1 MRVLIRTDAS
11 AAIGSGHWMR
21 CRSLARALQREGS
34 EVRWCGRAPEGS
46 FCQGFAQEFSLLLL
60 PSNNETAIDPANGSW
75 LPCSEAEDANLCQEF
90 VEAQGDWRPDWIVV
104 DHYGL
109 SSLWHE
115 QMRAA
120 WPAVRIAVID
130 DLADRAH
137 DPDLLIDHNTFAG
150 DLAARYRPLL
160 PHDREVS
167 LCLGPQFALID
178 PFHAGFQG
186 AMPARQR
193 LQRLLISL
201 GGAGDAQLLEK
212 ILQALATLPIQGLQI
227 QLVEGGFARES
238 PRIQALCEQL
248 NVQRFSALP
257 SLAPLM
263 ASADAAIGAGGT
275 TTWERL
281 CLGLPSITYAL
292 AANQEAYSQV
302 LAERGLIAYLGR
314 AESFDEVLF
323 QQAVMRWQEEPEC
336 IRRQS
341 AQGMALVDGQGC
353 VRIARLMSAQADPSR
368 WSALVT
374 QELEHEAMWCWP
386 DGLHLSGRELD
397 QGSPLCCLDR
407 LEINR
412 HCADP
417 PATYFRSS
425 LGHCEG
431 ALEINQVSLVS
442 SRGSWM
448 NHYIP
453 ILAQEALRLGCSLR
467 WVHDHEQLVPGDVC
481 FLLSYGR
488 IVSEEWLALHRHNLV
503 VHASAL
509 PRGKGWSPM
518 SWQILEGASSIPLTL
533 FEAAAALD
541 AGPIYAQVMLQLQ
554 GHELAPEWQR
564 LQAQATIRLC
574 SQWLK
579 DYPASAAHAQPQ
591 QGEES
596 SYGRRRPEDS
606 RLDPQQSLEDQF
618 PLLRVVDNEA
628 YPAFFERKGQRY
640 RLRIEPWC

>member
-1 MRVLIRTDAS
+1 MRVLIRADAS

-46 FCQGFAQEFSLLLL
+46 FLDAFAQEFWLLLF
-60 PSNNETAIDPANGSW
+60 PPGPEDAIDPANGSW
-75 LPCSEAEDANLCQEF
+75 LPTSEAKDASRCQEL

-109 SSLWHE
+109 SSLWHR

-130 DLADRAH
+130 DLADRTH

-186 AMPARQR
+186 ALPARQR
-193 LQRLLISL
+193 FQRLLISL

-238 PRIQALCEQL
+238 PRIQVLCEQL
-248 NVQRFSALP
+248 QVQRFSALT

-292 AANQEAYSQV
+292 VPHQEAYSQV
-302 LAERGLIAYLGR
+302 LADRGLTEYLGC
-314 AESFDEVLF
+314 AEAFDEVAF
-323 QQAVMRWQEEPEC
+323 QHAVMRWKEEPDYLQ
-336 IRRQS
+336 RQS
-341 AQGMALVDGQGC
+341 TQGMALVDGKGC
-353 VRIARLMSAQADPSR
+353 VRIARLMSAQADPIR
-368 WSALVT
+368 WSELAS
-374 QELEHEAMWCWP
+374 QEFQSEAIWCWS
-386 DGLHLSGRELD
+386 DGLHLSGREPD
-397 QGSPLCCLDR
+397 QGSPLRCLDR

-412 HCADP
+412 RCAIP
-417 PATYFRSS
+417 LPTYFRSS
-425 LGHCEG
+425 LRHSEV
-431 ALEINQVSLVS
+431 ASEINRVSVVS

-453 ILAQEALRLGCSLR
+453 VLAQEALRLGCSLR
-467 WVHDHEQLVPGDVC
+467 WVHDHQQLVPGDVC

-488 IVSEEWLALHRHNLV
+488 IVSEEWLALHRLNLV

-509 PRGKGWSPM
+509 PQGKGWSPM
-518 SWQILEGASSIPLTL
+518 SWQILEGASTIPLTL

-541 AGPIYAQVMLQLQ
+541 AGPIHAQEMLQLQ

-564 LQAQATIRLC
+564 LQAEATIRLC

-579 DYPASAAHAQPQ
+579 DYPASAARAQPQ

-596 SYGRRRPEDS
+596 SYGRRSPEDS
-606 RLDPQQSLEDQF
+606 CLDPQQSLEDQF

-628 YPAFFERKGQRY
+628 YPAFFEMKGRRY

>member
-1 MRVLIRTDAS
+1 MRVLIRADAS
-11 AAIGSGHWMR
+11 VAIGSGHLMR

-46 FCQGFAQEFSLLLL
+46 FRQSFAQEFSLLLL
-60 PSNNETAIDPANGSW
+60 SSGTDDAIDPANGSW
-75 LPCSEAEDANLCQEF
+75 LPTSEVEDANRCQEL
-90 VEAQGDWRPDWIVV
+90 VEAHGEWRPDWIVV

-109 SSLWHE
+109 SSRWHLK
-115 QMRAA
+115 MRAA

-137 DPDLLIDHNTFAG
+137 DADLLIDHNTFEG
-150 DLAARYRPLL
+150 ELAARYQPLL

-186 AMPARQR
+186 ALPARQC

-212 ILQALATLPIQGLQI
+212 ILQSLAALPIQGLQI

-238 PRIQALCEQL
+238 QRIQALCEQL
-248 NVQRFSALP
+248 NVQRLSALP
-257 SLAPLM
+257 TLAPLM

-302 LAERGLIAYLGR
+302 LADRGLIEYLGR
-314 AESFDEVLF
+314 AEAFDEVVF
-323 QQAVMRWQEEPEC
+323 QQAVMRWHEEPEYLQN
-336 IRRQS
+336 QS
-341 AQGMALVDGQGC
+341 ARGVEVVDGQGC
-353 VRIARLMSAQADPSR
+353 VRIARLMSSQVDPCR
-368 WSALVT
+368 WSELVSE
-374 QELEHEAMWCWP
+374 ELDNELTWCWS
-386 DGLHLSGRELD
+386 DGLRLSGGVHD
-397 QGSPLCCLDR
+397 QVGALRSIDR

-412 HCADP
+412 NCSQP
-417 PATYFRSS
+417 PATYLHSS
-425 LGHCEG
+425 LGHG
-431 ALEINQVSLVS
+431 DVAREINRVTVVS

-453 ILAQEALRLGCSLR
+453 GLLQEASRFGCSVR
-467 WVHDHEQLVPGDVC
+467 WVHDHQQLVPGDVC
-481 FLLSYGR
+481 FLLSYGQ
-488 IVSEEWLALHRHNLV
+488 IVAEEWLALHRYNLV

-509 PRGKGWSPM
+509 PQGKGWSPM
-518 SWQILEGASSIPLTL
+518 SWQILEGASTIQLTL
-533 FEAAAALD
+533 FEAAVALD
-541 AGPIYAQVMLQLQ
+541 AGPIHAQEMLQLN

-574 SQWLK
+574 SRWLN
-579 DYPASAAHAQPQ
+579 DYPGSAACAQPQ

-596 SYGRRRPEDS
+596 FYGRRRPEDS
-606 RLDPQQSLEDQF
+606 CLDPQQSLKDQF

-628 YPAFFERKGQRY
+628 YPAFFERNGRRY